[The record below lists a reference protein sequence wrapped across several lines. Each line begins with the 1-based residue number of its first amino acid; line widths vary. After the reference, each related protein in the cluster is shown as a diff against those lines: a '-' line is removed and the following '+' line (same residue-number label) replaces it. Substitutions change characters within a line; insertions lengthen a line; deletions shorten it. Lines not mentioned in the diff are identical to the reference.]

1 MKLTTQRLKKLIREE
16 LNKINEGAYNKAYS
30 WWYKNDKKNFRK
42 WQDNPDAE
50 DAMLKQCAEETG
62 MSEKECKEALSD
74 MKQDNLD

>member
-16 LNKINEGAYNKAYS
+16 LNKINEEAYNKAYS
-30 WWYKNDKKNFRK
+30 WWNKNGKKNFRK

-50 DAMLKQCAEETG
+50 DAMFKQCAEETG